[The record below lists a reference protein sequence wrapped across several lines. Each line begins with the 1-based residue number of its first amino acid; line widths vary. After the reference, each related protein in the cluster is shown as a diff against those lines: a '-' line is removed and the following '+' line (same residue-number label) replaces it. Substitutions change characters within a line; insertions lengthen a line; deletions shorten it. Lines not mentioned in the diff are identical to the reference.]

1 MWRALSQQEKD
12 KYKEGLTPLPAS
24 GRGGTHAWARTS
36 TLTEASSTDDDAL
49 VIAPARP
56 ASRPTKIRSG
66 RVHPPLPEAAAPS
79 TAPATTLSAG
89 GSEEVFFEP
98 TQAELAAFL
107 EDEEMA
113 LEMQSLPSILG
124 CPPTQDISE
133 MIEDANVG
141 LQRVLAH
148 SEQEAVRSTPTPP
161 DPELDPEW
169 LTSMLTSIS
178 PAPSALL

>member
-36 TLTEASSTDDDAL
+36 ALTETSSTDDDAL

-89 GSEEVFFEP
+89 GSEEVFEP

-107 EDEEMA
+107 EDEEVA
-113 LEMQSLPSILG
+113 LELQLLPNISG
-124 CPPTQDISE
+124 CPPTQDNSE
-133 MIEDANVG
+133 MIANANVER
-141 LQRVLAH
+141 QRVLAH
-148 SEQEAVRSTPTPP
+148 SEQEAVESTPTPP

-169 LTSMLTSIS
+169 YLTAMFNSVS
-178 PAPSALL
+178 

>member
-36 TLTEASSTDDDAL
+36 TLKEASSTDDDAL
-49 VIAPARP
+49 VIAPTRP
-56 ASRPTKIRSG
+56 ASRPTKMRSG

-79 TAPATTLSAG
+79 TTPATTPSAV
-89 GSEEVFFEP
+89 GSEEVFVP

-107 EDEEMA
+107 EDEEVA
-113 LEMQSLPSILG
+113 LEVQSLPNIMG
-124 CPPTQDISE
+124 CPPTHDTSE
-133 MIEDANVG
+133 MIANANVG
-141 LQRVLAH
+141 LQRVIAH
-148 SEQEAVRSTPTPP
+148 SEQGAVRSTPTPL

-169 LTSMLTSIS
+169 LTVMLNSIS
-178 PAPSALL
+178 SAHSPLL

>member
-36 TLTEASSTDDDAL
+36 TLTEATSTADDAL

-56 ASRPTKIRSG
+56 ATHPGQARRPPIRPG
-66 RVHPPLPEAAAPS
+66 RVHPPLPETAALS
-79 TAPATTLSAG
+79 TTPATPPSAVG
-89 GSEEVFFEP
+89 LEEVLEL
-98 TQAELAAFL
+98 TEAELAAFL
-107 EDEEMA
+107 EDEEVA
-113 LEMQSLPSILG
+113 LEMQSLPNISG

-133 MIEDANVG
+133 MIANANVG
-141 LQRVLAH
+141 RQRVLAH
-148 SEQEAVRSTPTPP
+148 SEQEAVKSTPTPP

-169 LTSMLTSIS
+169 YLTAMFNSVS
-178 PAPSALL
+178 